1 MSLTWV
7 ESSAPFVDEECL
19 IDAIEAVGAKW
30 RRQGTTIA
38 ITAQMVGEGITLELR
53 HGAWTLRR
61 LSSEQHRQWEARL
74 VAVYEDVSRR
84 KLARLAE
91 EHRRSEEARI
101 RQEKAALVERR
112 RTAIVEKARKQGY
125 EVKERREG
133 AQIRLVLVRRTY

>member
-38 ITAQMVGEGITLELR
+38 VSAPTVGEGITLELR

-61 LSSEQHRQWEARL
+61 LSSEQHRHCELRL
-74 VAVYEDVSRR
+74 VAAYEEASRK

-91 EHRRSEEARI
+91 EHRRAEEARI

-112 RTAIVEKARKQGY
+112 RSAIVEKARKQGY
-125 EVKERREG
+125 DVKERREG
-133 AQIRLVLVRRTY
+133 TQIRLVLVRRTY